1 MFEEIEY
8 IDIAR
13 ARYTDQFKNS
23 VNFDIL
29 MLIWMFGFQDLQK
42 EFIGL
47 LDINDVDKAK
57 GVQLDIIG
65 DIVGQPRT
73 LEDID
78 ATGFFG
84 FQSDP
89 GAQPFGTLTDGSGG
103 IYNSLY
109 ESGSAGTISLP
120 DGSYR
125 AFIKAKVL
133 SNNTGG
139 TPEEVITAAQALF
152 STDYVE
158 LLNDITESG
167 VFSLY
172 IGRPWNAPDG
182 TAFPGLDET
191 VIAERLLPKP
201 VGVRIEFVDVEIG
214 ATISAVS
221 NWESAA
227 NQLFSTVGLN
237 LYQYIGDDKF

>member
-13 ARYTDQFKNS
+13 TRYTDQFKNS
-23 VNFDIL
+23 VNFDLL
-29 MLIWMFGFQDLQK
+29 MLIWMFGFQDLQE

-47 LDINDVDKAK
+47 LDIKDVDKAK

-65 DIVGQPRT
+65 EIVGQPRT
-73 LEDID
+73 LESID

-125 AFIKAKVL
+125 AFIKAKIL
-133 SNNTGG
+133 SNNAGG
-139 TPEEVITAAQALF
+139 TPEEVIAAAQALF

-158 LLNDITESG
+158 LLNDVTESG

-172 IGRPWNAPDG
+172 IGRPWNDPDG

-191 VIAERLLPKP
+191 VLAERLLPKP
-201 VGVRIEFVDVEIG
+201 VGVRIEYIDVAIGDTIAAVD
-214 ATISAVS
+214 
-221 NWESAA
+221 NFESAA
-227 NQLFSTVGLN
+227 NYLFSTVN
-237 LYQYIGDDKF
+237 VSLYETIGDDKF